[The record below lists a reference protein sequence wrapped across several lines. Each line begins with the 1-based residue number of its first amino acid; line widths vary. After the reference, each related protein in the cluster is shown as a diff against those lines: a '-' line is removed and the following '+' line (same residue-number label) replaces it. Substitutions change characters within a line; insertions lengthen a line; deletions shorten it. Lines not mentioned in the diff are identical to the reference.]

1 MQAAASAR
9 SACAARTYSC
19 DMARVLVF
27 AGIAAVV
34 LTVFAVVDCAL
45 TERPR
50 VRVLPKWAW
59 ILIALLLPVVGPLLW
74 LLVGRASARPQPVR
88 RVIGPDDDPTFL
100 KSRPVRPEQR
110 APEADEARWRELE
123 QELANLDSDTD
134 DEGDA
139 PRR

>member
-1 MQAAASAR
+1 
-9 SACAARTYSC
+9 
-19 DMARVLVF
+19 MARVLVF

-34 LTVFAVVDCAL
+34 LAVFAVVDCLL

-59 ILIALLLPVVGPLLW
+59 ILIAVVLPVVGPLLW
-74 LLVGRASARPQPVR
+74 LLVGRASARSQPVR

-100 KSRPVRPEQR
+100 KSRNPVRPEQR
-110 APEADEARWRELE
+110 APAADDARWQQLE
-123 QELANLDSDTD
+123 QELANLDSDAD

>member
-1 MQAAASAR
+1 MHGAASGR
-9 SACAARTYSC
+9 SARAARTYSC
-19 DMARVLVF
+19 AMARVLVF
-27 AGIAAVV
+27 AALAAVV

-59 ILIALLLPVVGPLLW
+59 IPIALLLPVVGPLLW

-88 RVIGPDDDPTFL
+88 RVIGPDDDPAFL
-100 KSRPVRPEQR
+100 KSRAVRHEQR
-110 APEADEARWRELE
+110 APEADDARWRELE
-123 QELANLDSDTD
+123 QELANLDSDGD